1 MVRVQVRVGSGWVEL
16 TCKNTGWVMGQ
27 PVFAS
32 SQKNLIQVRYFSGQV
47 GLENFDTFCHV

>member
-32 SQKNLIQVRYFSGQV
+32 SQKNLVQVRYFSSQV
-47 GLENFDTFCHV
+47 GLENFDPFFHV